1 MATSHIAPYQSP
13 FPALPTLG
21 WPGSDPFQGIVREM
35 GRLFDET
42 FRGLGG
48 LPTAFGA
55 AALASPRL
63 DMRESDK
70 ELCVIADL
78 PGVSQ
83 SEVDLRV
90 EDDMLTITAE
100 RRGET
105 PPRQARDPQN
115 YHVMERS
122 HGVLWRTVQLPFP
135 PDTEQIRAD
144 FKDGVLTVRMPKP
157 APSQP
162 GRRIPIQQRGQ
173 DPAQAQAVAA
183 GDAGQDGG
191 DADGALQAAG
201 AAGESDPGGAAG

>member
-48 LPTAFGA
+48 LPRAFGT
-55 AALASPRL
+55 AALAASPRL
-63 DMRESDK
+63 DMRESDR

-100 RRGET
+100 RRGEA
-105 PPRQARDPQN
+105 PSRRAQDSQN

-122 HGVLWRTVQLPFP
+122 HGVLWRTVQLPFQ
-135 PDTEQIRAD
+135 PDPEQIRAE
-144 FKDGVLTVRMPKP
+144 FKDGVLTVRMPKQ

-162 GRRIPIQQRGQ
+162 GRRIPIQRQEQ
-173 DPAQAQAVAA
+173 DLAHA
-183 GDAGQDGG
+183 GTEEEMGQDGG
-191 DADGALQAAG
+191 DADGELQSDG
-201 AAGESDPGGAAG
+201 ATG

>member
-1 MATSHIAPYQSP
+1 MATSQIASYQSP

-35 GRLFDET
+35 GRLFDEA

-48 LPTAFGA
+48 LPTPFGA
-55 AALASPRL
+55 AATLAASPRL
-63 DMRESDK
+63 DMRESDR

-100 RRGET
+100 RRGEA
-105 PPRQARDPQN
+105 PSRRAQDSQN

-122 HGVLWRTVQLPFP
+122 HGVLWRTVQLPFQ
-135 PDTEQIRAD
+135 PDPEQIRAE
-144 FKDGVLTVRMPKP
+144 FKDGVLTVRMPKQ

-162 GRRIPIQQRGQ
+162 GHRIPIQHQEQ
-173 DPAQAQAVAA
+173 DPAQAA
-183 GDAGQDGG
+183 GAEEETGQDGA
-191 DADGALQAAG
+191 DADGAL
-201 AAGESDPGGAAG
+201 GEPERGGAMG